1 LVEALAGPMRR
12 WEALTVAV
20 VNARALAVL
29 VLLGT
34 GLTAC
39 GTSSAPAAQD
49 TVRCPSHDPLSCYN
63 ISSNR
68 PVHGVQS
75 VSYQGQ
81 TVPVVG
87 QLPFQCGITY
97 QQCAL
102 LATIPIGLG
111 NTYRVWNTATNG
123 GGYYLQ
129 ATYQP
134 GTSPSSGGSGPATA
148 NPTNLRVQVTS
159 VTATLLPFNPQLSNR
174 GIPAEHIDFTV
185 SGLPPTSA
193 PSSFRCDI
201 EVFHSGR
208 QVGMTSFGTGAPPD
222 YITSS
227 QSVGVAVTGGSFA
240 GRPSDAHIS
249 CRVL

>member
-1 LVEALAGPMRR
+1 M
-12 WEALTVAV
+12 AV
-20 VNARALAVL
+20 VKRKAVAVL

-34 GLTAC
+34 GLAGCATP
-39 GTSSAPAAQD
+39 GTPALQD
-49 TVRCPSHDPLSCYN
+49 TVRCPSRDSTSCYN

-68 PVHGVQS
+68 PVHGAQS

-102 LATIPIGLG
+102 LATIPIDHG
-111 NTYRVWNTATNG
+111 NSYRVWNTATNG
-123 GGYYLQ
+123 GGYYLE

-134 GTSPSSGGSGPATA
+134 GTPSTSGGPGPVATSPMTLSVLV
-148 NPTNLRVQVTS
+148 NS
-159 VTATLLPFNPQLSNR
+159 VTATLLPYNPQLSNQ
-174 GIPAEHIDFTV
+174 GVPAERIAFTV
-185 SGLPPTSA
+185 SGLLPSSA
-193 PSSFRCDI
+193 PSPLRCTI

-208 QVGMTSFGTGAPPD
+208 QVEMTSVAAGAPPGFT
-222 YITSS
+222 TSS
-227 QSVGVAVTGGSFA
+227 QSVGVAVAGGGFA
-240 GRPSDAHIS
+240 GMPSDAHIS

>member
-1 LVEALAGPMRR
+1 M
-12 WEALTVAV
+12 AV
-20 VNARALAVL
+20 VKRKALAVL
-29 VLLGT
+29 VLLGI

-39 GTSSAPAAQD
+39 ATPSAPAAQD
-49 TVRCPSHDPLSCYN
+49 TVRCPSRDSLSCYN
-63 ISSNR
+63 VSSNR

-102 LATIPIGLG
+102 LATIPIGHG
-111 NTYRVWNTATNG
+111 NSYRVWNTATNG

-134 GTSPSSGGSGPATA
+134 GTPSTSDGSGPATT
-148 NPTNLRVQVTS
+148 NSTNLSVQVTS
-159 VTATLLPFNPQLSNR
+159 VTATLLPYNPQLSNQ
-174 GIPAEHIDFTV
+174 GIPAEHIEFTV
-185 SGLPPTSA
+185 GGLPPSAA
-193 PSSFRCDI
+193 PSSFRCNI

-208 QVGMTSFGTGAPPD
+208 QVGMTSVGTGAPPE
-222 YITSS
+222 YTTSS

>member
-1 LVEALAGPMRR
+1 M
-12 WEALTVAV
+12 AV
-20 VNARALAVL
+20 LNARALAML

-39 GTSSAPAAQD
+39 ATPGAPAAQD
-49 TVRCPSHDPLSCYN
+49 TVRCPSHDPLSCYD

-102 LATIPIGLG
+102 LATIPIGDG

-134 GTSPSSGGSGPATA
+134 GTSPTSGGSGRATTNPAD
-148 NPTNLRVQVTS
+148 LSVQVTS
-159 VTATLLPFNPQLSNR
+159 VTATLLPYNPQVSNR

-185 SGLPPTSA
+185 SGIPASSA
-193 PSSFRCDI
+193 PSSFRCNI

-208 QVGMTSFGTGAPPD
+208 QVARTSLGTGAPPE
-222 YITSS
+222 YTNSN
-227 QSVGVAVTGGSFA
+227 QSVGVAVTGGGFA